1 MLCPRFFVEANWMIA
16 SPTGTTLK
24 TNAPDVDPTGVTSSW
39 LLAVLSA
46 HVKEGWL
53 DEATAAAPAEFMTFA
68 AAPDEPL
75 QELMTEHTAYTRL
88 SGPFRARS
96 RRWGKDVLGT
106 RSIACV

>member
-53 DEATAAAPAEFMTFA
+53 DAAPAVAPAEFMTFA
-68 AAPDEPL
+68 AERS
-75 QELMTEHTAYTRL
+75 EEHTSELQSLMRNSYAVFCLKTTKNNTVDTITRNN
-88 SGPFRARS
+88 
-96 RRWGKDVLGT
+96 T
-106 RSIACV
+106 ET